1 MGIGFDAY
9 LREIY
14 SFLAR
19 GLAVPIL
26 WQTHHIS
33 VTQEIFIALTGS
45 SNALKEHDN
54 ISPDHSLYS
63 FPIKFGQT
71 FKNFI
76 GNFTVANKV

>member
-1 MGIGFDAY
+1 MADTSYICHS
-9 LREIY
+9 RN
-14 SFLAR
+14 
-19 GLAVPIL
+19 
-26 WQTHHIS
+26 
-33 VTQEIFIALTGS
+33 FIALTGS
-45 SNALKEHDN
+45 SNALKEHEN